1 MGFLSIFGDEKTD
14 SELGAIVFDKYI
26 SLYKEKYFKTLTY
39 DDLAAAMGFK
49 NKTSILIDGVGFN
62 FRVLGENYRDLDVA
76 MKNLVI
82 RGGGK
87 LPTKPS
93 FDAALRDE
101 ATYAFSFVEYQKN
114 AGAVGYVLAG
124 AADKILDG
132 LQYTGDKTIGGAK
145 VALDSIDT
153 LIKGAVI
160 ITLVGFAAYVFM
172 NVEAAPKLKKIKT

>member
-14 SELGAIVFDKYI
+14 TELGKIVLNKYI
-26 SLYKEKYFKTLTY
+26 SLYNQKYFKILSY

-49 NKTSILIDGVGFN
+49 NKTAILIDGIGLN
-62 FRVLGENYRDLDVA
+62 FRVLGENYGDLDDA
-76 MKNLVI
+76 MKNLVN

-114 AGAVGYVLAG
+114 TDSAVGYVLAG

-132 LQYTGDKTIGGAK
+132 LQYTGDKTIGAGK
-145 VALDSIDT
+145 QALDSVST
-153 LIKGAVI
+153 LITGAVI
-160 ITLVGFAAYVFM
+160 ITLIGYGAYVLI
-172 NVEAAPKLKKIKT
+172 NVQNAPKFKAKK